1 MAKADVK
8 TAIVADGLRYK
19 AKASGSPF
27 RASASF
33 SGATMSC
40 FLCGKHRVRSQ
51 MRTRQF
57 LGKSQTS
64 AHLPARRW
72 TRQSRQRRKS
82 LPKGYAVPGASCAQP
97 SSARDVFELLLSYSL
112 AL

>member
-1 MAKADVK
+1 MAKAEVK

-19 AKASGSPF
+19 AKAAGSPF
-27 RASASF
+27 RASSSF

-57 LGKSQTS
+57 LGKSQTVCAPS
-64 AHLPARRW
+64 CKALDEELTA
-72 TRQSRQRRKS
+72 
-82 LPKGYAVPGASCAQP
+82 AS
-97 SSARDVFELLLSYSL
+97 
-112 AL
+112 

>member
-1 MAKADVK
+1 MSKPDTK
-8 TAIVADGLRYK
+8 TAVVADGLRYK
-19 AKASGSPF
+19 SKPSGSPF

-57 LGKSQTS
+57 LGKSQS
-64 AHLPARRW
+64 VCAP
-72 TRQSRQRRKS
+72 
-82 LPKGYAVPGASCAQP
+82 SCK
-97 SSARDVFELLLSYSL
+97 
-112 AL
+112 ALEEQVDG

>member
-1 MAKADVK
+1 MAKAEIK

-19 AKASGSPF
+19 VKVSGSPF

-57 LGKSQTS
+57 LGKSQTVCAPSCKALDEAEAAS
-64 AHLPARRW
+64 A
-72 TRQSRQRRKS
+72 
-82 LPKGYAVPGASCAQP
+82 
-97 SSARDVFELLLSYSL
+97 
-112 AL
+112 

>member
-1 MAKADVK
+1 MAKAEVK

-57 LGKSQTS
+57 LGKSQTVCAPSCKALDEAEAAAAS
-64 AHLPARRW
+64 A
-72 TRQSRQRRKS
+72 
-82 LPKGYAVPGASCAQP
+82 
-97 SSARDVFELLLSYSL
+97 
-112 AL
+112 